1 MTHNKTT
8 FALFYGNRGF
18 FPASLIA
25 EARSEL
31 PRVLAAMGHDSIA
44 LDPGAT
50 RHGAVETPAEG
61 ARDSPTFLGR
71 TGASSAG

>member
-1 MTHNKTT
+1 MKSSKTT

-31 PRVLAAMGHDSIA
+31 PRILKEMGHDSIA
-44 LDPGAT
+44 LRPGAT
-50 RHGAVETPAEG
+50 RHGAVETPAGVEP
-61 ARDSPTFLGR
+61 RQ
-71 TGASSAG
+71 